1 MVATPFLLVRAY
13 KTTAGKA
20 MMDRIALRL
29 PVLGKLCRMLDMT
42 RFARTLSVLLDAGVD
57 IGSSIDLT
65 ADVMR
70 MTPIRNAVRDSRE
83 KIMAGSELSKTLDRT
98 RQFTP
103 DVIAVITSGE
113 ETGKLPEALV
123 HLADDYDEQVEVM
136 VASLSHL
143 IQPIMMVVLGGIVFF
158 IILAVFMPIIQM
170 ISTLAQP

>member
-1 MVATPFLLVRAY
+1 MGITYR
-13 KTTAGKA
+13 
-20 MMDRIALRL
+20 
-29 PVLGKLCRMLDMT
+29 
-42 RFARTLSVLLDAGVD
+42 DAGVD

-65 ADVMR
+65 AEVMR

-83 KIMAGSELSKTLDRT
+83 QIMAGKELSTTLDRT

-103 DVIAVITSGE
+103 DMIAVISSGE

-136 VASLSHL
+136 VASLAHL
-143 IQPIMMVVLGGIVFF
+143 VQPIMMVVLGGIIFF

-170 ISTLAQP
+170 ITSLAAPGGN